1 MGEEIAK
8 ALGPWPILQV
18 IFGLLVFG
26 IGAWAVFRGVTG
38 KEDRA
43 DPDDQRELWEAYNQ
57 LRDIEHSM
65 RELVKSN
72 QKILEAVQHLT
83 SVIWNRRDGI

>member
-18 IFGLLVFG
+18 IFGLLVFA

-38 KEDRA
+38 KEDRPN
-43 DPDDQRELWEAYNQ
+43 PDDQRELWEAYNQ
-57 LRDIEHSM
+57 LRDIHRSTN
-65 RELVKSN
+65 ELVQIN
-72 QKILEAVQHLT
+72 RRTLEAIQNLA
-83 SVIWNRRDGI
+83 SVMWNRKQ

>member
-1 MGEEIAK
+1 MGEEFVKI
-8 ALGPWPILQV
+8 LGPWPILQV

-26 IGAWAVFRGVTG
+26 VGAWAVFRGVTG

-57 LRDIEHSM
+57 LRSIELNLA
-65 RELVKSN
+65 ELVKSN

-83 SVIWNRRDGI
+83 SIIWNRRSGI

>member
-18 IFGLLVFG
+18 IFGLLVFA

-38 KEDRA
+38 KEDRTN
-43 DPDDQRELWEAYNQ
+43 PDDQRELWEAYNQ
-57 LRDIEHSM
+57 LQNIERNIS
-65 RELVKSN
+65 ELVRIN
-72 QKILEAVQHLT
+72 QKTLEAIQHLT